1 MDLPKLLL
9 DVTGCPQGM
18 PLRRQCAHLVDIIAK
33 HPGSLPVPTLSAVLK
48 WFSRKSIPGDRLV
61 QIIKAAGAA
70 GHDIDIRN
78 Y

>member
-9 DVTGCPQGM
+9 DATGCPEGM
-18 PLRRQCAHLVDIIAK
+18 PVRRQCSTLTDIIAK

-48 WFSRKSIPGDRLV
+48 WFSRGSIPGDRLV
-61 QIIKAAGAA
+61 QIVKAARAVGR
-70 GHDIDIRN
+70 DIDIRN